1 MSGSGFTTLVSCMHF
16 CFFQSESIVRIVDA
30 KILDQ
35 GPRAAFIL
43 MELGEMDFDTYLQ
56 SSAPAADGIMPHCQG
71 QGFHGGEKNM

>member
-1 MSGSGFTTLVSCMHF
+1 MHF
-16 CFFQSESIVRIVDA
+16 CSFQSESIVRIIDA

-56 SSAPAADGIMPHCQG
+56 SSAPVADGIMQECRG
-71 QGFHGGEKNM
+71 QGFPGGGKNM